1 MSAARSRLELPR
13 LELLGAALL
22 FSTGGAAIKAASLG
36 VWHVAG
42 FRSGI
47 AALFLFL
54 ALPAARRRPTPAALA
69 VAAAY
74 AATLALFVAGNKLT
88 TAANTIF
95 LQSTAP
101 LWVLMLAP
109 RLLGERVRRR
119 ELIYM
124 AALAAG
130 LGLFFLG
137 AQEPSATAP
146 DPRTGNLLAA
156 VSGVTW
162 AFTLLGLRGLG
173 RPSAGAAAGDGAGER
188 VGGAQAVLLGN
199 LLVLAVCLP
208 GMIATASGPGG
219 PAAAGWADWAAIGY
233 LGAIQIG
240 LAYLLLTRALRAV
253 PAIEA
258 SLLLLTEPVLNPLW
272 AWLTLGERPG
282 AWALAGG
289 ALIVAATA
297 AKTWLD
303 ARRPPPDGGA
313 LTGPAARP

>member
-1 MSAARSRLELPR
+1 MGGARPR
-13 LELLGAALL
+13 LELLAAAVL

-36 VWHVAG
+36 VWQVAG
-42 FRSGI
+42 LRSGI
-47 AALFLFL
+47 AALFLWL
-54 ALPAARRRPTPAALA
+54 ALPAARRRPTLPALA
-69 VAAAY
+69 VAAAF
-74 AATLALFVAGNKLT
+74 AATMMLFVAGNKLT

-95 LQSTAP
+95 LQATAP

-130 LGLFFLG
+130 LGLFFVG

-162 AFTLLGLRGLG
+162 ALTLLGLRGLG
-173 RPSAGAAAGDGAGER
+173 RPAAGGVGAGGAAGER

-208 GMIATASGPGG
+208 GMIATGSGPGG
-219 PAAAGWADWAAIGY
+219 LGAAGWADWAAIGY

-272 AWLTLGERPG
+272 AWLTLGELPG

-289 ALIVAATA
+289 AVIVAATA
-297 AKTWLD
+297 GKTWLD
-303 ARRPPPDGGA
+303 ARRPPPGES
-313 LTGPAARP
+313 P